1 MSSNDATAEEDSST
15 MEKGGVEVLELSN
28 AATMH
33 LAFAVIG
40 ARGLSTYGRVFNAF
54 IVSNHCLFPT
64 TSLHGVL
71 HPTSKL
77 KLPYRHERT
86 GSRWQTNSTS
96 CSEWVCNLDLY

>member
-1 MSSNDATAEEDSST
+1 MSSNDATAEEPDSST

-54 IVSNHCLFPT
+54 IVSNHSQPHFFT
-64 TSLHGVL
+64 ASYIQRA
-71 HPTSKL
+71 S
-77 KLPYRHERT
+77 
-86 GSRWQTNSTS
+86 
-96 CSEWVCNLDLY
+96 